1 METKKTERRSNY
13 LRVILVFAALFL
25 ILSGTGLWYYQEQIF
40 GSENEELAE
49 GSEVLAAGEEEP
61 PVNEAEPDEKAEEE
75 KAPEEKSQ
83 EVPSI
88 EQAPEETPPPA
99 PPAPPAEEEEGPS
112 LQFVEV
118 EALKAVRPKVSDEAS
133 LQLVKNYLTVT
144 GGKDAHQQLENIM
157 VTGEIREGT
166 RTKRFR
172 LIETQDG
179 KRHITYWWRLLGRDY
194 EEVYVFDGGVA
205 WMQRTKPE
213 AEDAQPYAGQ
223 DALHFSNHRWLL
235 QPFVLPTLADYVFK
249 YQGGA
254 RVNGRPTHIVVGFGK
269 KDERTWFYFDKE
281 KFLLLRW
288 GGYGLAAG
296 KKEPMDYAASSF
308 KKVSGVLLPSE
319 LSLIVE
325 DGVFG
330 RATFDSIE
338 ANVSLDQINFLIPG
352 GTVPVLRQRPVQL
365 P

>member
-1 METKKTERRSNY
+1 M
-13 LRVILVFAALFL
+13 
-25 ILSGTGLWYYQEQIF
+25 
-40 GSENEELAE
+40 
-49 GSEVLAAGEEEP
+49 
-61 PVNEAEPDEKAEEE
+61 
-75 KAPEEKSQ
+75 
-83 EVPSI
+83 
-88 EQAPEETPPPA
+88 
-99 PPAPPAEEEEGPS
+99 
-112 LQFVEV
+112 
-118 EALKAVRPKVSDEAS
+118 
-133 LQLVKNYLTVT
+133 
-144 GGKDAHQQLENIM
+144 
-157 VTGEIREGT
+157 
-166 RTKRFR
+166 
-172 LIETQDG
+172 
-179 KRHITYWWRLLGRDY
+179 
-194 EEVYVFDGGVA
+194 
-205 WMQRTKPE
+205 
-213 AEDAQPYAGQ
+213 
-223 DALHFSNHRWLL
+223 
-235 QPFVLPTLADYVFK
+235 
-249 YQGGA
+249 
-254 RVNGRPTHIVVGFGK
+254 NGRPTHIVVGFGK